1 MYMCKE
7 ADRSLVTATVP
18 VVERFGWTTFGAVA
32 WKQVSRIV
40 DTTAGEVTTV
50 DTVTMSLFR
59 AIIDLRIQV
68 LLQTNGLILCVR
80 NRITKKV
87 LRERRSPPLPN
98 YGNSD

>member
-59 AIIDLRIQV
+59 AIQV

>member
-18 VVERFGWTTFGAVA
+18 VVERFGWTTFSAVA

-50 DTVTMSLFR
+50 DTVTMSLFH
-59 AIIDLRIQV
+59 ATRIQV